1 MAILKRDLFEEGLI
15 QSFKEVS
22 VAEAIC
28 ARPNKIDGQSA
39 TFTVMGTVALKD
51 YEGNTYLVS
60 SINCTLIG

>member
-1 MAILKRDLFEEGLI
+1 MAILKKDLFEEGLI

-28 ARPNKIDGQSA
+28 AKPTRVDGQSA

-51 YEGNTYLVS
+51 YEGKVE
-60 SINCTLIG
+60 